1 MAKSLDKVLQPD
13 GTYKWELVE
22 PTHDQM
28 MGNDPITACP
38 APEPVVEPEPETVVV
53 TEEPVVEQTNDFKS
67 MTKKQLEDFGR
78 TIGIE
83 LDKRHSKKV
92 LIKELEE
99 KLNPST

>member
-1 MAKSLDKVLQPD
+1 MSKSLDRVLQPD
-13 GTYKWELVE
+13 GSYKWEEVDLIHSTKTVE
-22 PTHDQM
+22 P
-28 MGNDPITACP
+28 I
-38 APEPVVEPEPETVVV
+38 VEPESEDVVI
-53 TEEPVVEQTNDFKS
+53 TKEPTVEQTNDFES

-83 LDKRHSKKV
+83 LDRRHSKKV

>member
-1 MAKSLDKVLQPD
+1 MAKSLDRVLQPD
-13 GTYKWELVE
+13 GSYKWQETELIHSGKV
-22 PTHDQM
+22 
-28 MGNDPITACP
+28 A
-38 APEPVVEPEPETVVV
+38 EPVVEPEPEEVVV
-53 TEEPVVEQTNDFKS
+53 TEEPVVKQTNDFES

-83 LDKRHSKKV
+83 LDRRQSKKV

>member
-1 MAKSLDKVLQPD
+1 MAKSLDRVLQPD
-13 GTYKWELVE
+13 GSYKWEEVDLIHSTKTV
-22 PTHDQM
+22 
-28 MGNDPITACP
+28 
-38 APEPVVEPEPETVVV
+38 EPVVEPEPEDEVVI
-53 TEEPVVEQTNDFKS
+53 TEEPVVEQTNDFES

-83 LDKRHSKKV
+83 LDRRHSKKV

>member
-1 MAKSLDKVLQPD
+1 MAKSLDRVLQPD
-13 GTYKWELVE
+13 GSYKWQETELIHSGKV
-22 PTHDQM
+22 
-28 MGNDPITACP
+28 A
-38 APEPVVEPEPETVVV
+38 EPVVEPEPEEVVV
-53 TEEPVVEQTNDFKS
+53 NEEPIVEKANDFES

-83 LDKRHSKKV
+83 LDRRQSKKV

>member
-1 MAKSLDKVLQPD
+1 MSKSLDRVLQPD
-13 GTYKWELVE
+13 GSYKWEEVELVHSTNSVE
-22 PTHDQM
+22 S
-28 MGNDPITACP
+28 
-38 APEPVVEPEPETVVV
+38 VVEPEPEEVVI
-53 TEEPVVEQTNDFKS
+53 TEEPVVEKTNDFES

-83 LDKRHSKKV
+83 LDRRHSKKV

>member
-1 MAKSLDKVLQPD
+1 MAKSLDRVLQPD
-13 GTYKWELVE
+13 GSYKWQETELIHSGKV
-22 PTHDQM
+22 
-28 MGNDPITACP
+28 A
-38 APEPVVEPEPETVVV
+38 EPVVEPEPEEVVV
-53 TEEPVVEQTNDFKS
+53 TEEPIVEQTNDFES

-83 LDKRHSKKV
+83 LDRRQSKKV

>member
-1 MAKSLDKVLQPD
+1 MSKSLDRVLQPD
-13 GTYKWELVE
+13 GSYKWQETEL
-22 PTHDQM
+22 THS
-28 MGNDPITACP
+28 GKVT
-38 APEPVVEPEPETVVV
+38 EPVVEPEPEEVII
-53 TEEPVVEQTNDFKS
+53 TEEPVVEKANDFES

-83 LDKRHSKKV
+83 LDRRQNKKV